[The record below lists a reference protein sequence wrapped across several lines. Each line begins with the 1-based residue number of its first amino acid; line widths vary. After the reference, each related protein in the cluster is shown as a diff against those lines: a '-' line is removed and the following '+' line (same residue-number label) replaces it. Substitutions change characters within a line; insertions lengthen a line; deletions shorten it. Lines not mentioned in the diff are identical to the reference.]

1 MTLRSNLAALA
12 VGAAMVA
19 ASAGSAATINLTNAG
34 DATGNGSA
42 VALFSSG
49 GITGSVVA
57 GCDVGG
63 NSVNCDGTTYV
74 PTIRLTN
81 NGMGVRSRGH
91 IAGQLDTSNGGEF
104 LTFVFDFAV
113 NLLGIDFHALSAGEY
128 YDLFIGGTQ
137 VADNQTGDPWTTAF
151 FNVTSLTIK
160 ADGNGKF
167 LVRGIEAV
175 AAQRQVGEVP
185 LPATGLLLAAG
196 LGGLVIVRRRKSV

>member
-1 MTLRSNLAALA
+1 MTLKSKLAAMA
-12 VGAAMVA
+12 VSGAVFA
-19 ASAGSAATINLTNAG
+19 ASVASAATINLTNLG

-42 VALFSSG
+42 IGAFSSG

-57 GCDVGG
+57 GCDLGG
-63 NSVNCDGTTYV
+63 SRVNCDGITYV

-81 NGMGVRSRGH
+81 NGMGVRSRGQ

-113 NLLGIDFHALSAGEY
+113 DLLGIDFHALSAGEY
-128 YDLFIGGTQ
+128 YDLFVDGSQ
-137 VADNQTGDPWTTAF
+137 VADNQTSDPWTTAF

-167 LVRGIEAV
+167 LVRGLEAV

-185 LPATGLLLAAG
+185 LPAAGLFLAAG
-196 LGGLVIVRRRKSV
+196 LGGLVIFRRRKRA